1 VQIQEDKN
9 LAHKQ
14 AEEEIKLINSR
25 LVERQQQYDAKLANL
40 NSKLQQTMVDK
51 NSTDNNIGQF
61 RNQIQ
66 HLSASSQNNPYQ
78 KDQHEQRN
86 SIQVIQS
93 PASLNSSKSS
103 ASNVKATVAPVTWA
117 GSTWGSLNGCYM
129 NVPNQANTQPLKPI
143 NYVPA

>member
-1 VQIQEDKN
+1 
-9 LAHKQ
+9 
-14 AEEEIKLINSR
+14 

-40 NSKLQQTMVDK
+40 NAKLQQTMVDK
-51 NSTDNNIGQF
+51 HSTDNNIGQF

-93 PASLNSSKSS
+93 PASLNSSARSS
-103 ASNVKATVAPVTWA
+103 ASNVKANVAPVTTWA
-117 GSTWGSLNGCYM
+117 GSTWGGLNGCYM
-129 NVPNQANTQPLKPI
+129 NVPS
-143 NYVPA
+143 